1 MVIDTPATA
10 AEDIVLVEVGD
21 DPAVVRFDD
30 DTGWGDGATLCSWHG
45 DALMINIVVL
55 SLPPAMGV
63 ASDDAGWGGRAD
75 CLRGCGSGN
84 VGTTVA
90 AATPYDAK
98 IMGHGARQRQRF
110 PR

>member
-45 DALMINIVVL
+45 DALMI
-55 SLPPAMGV
+55 AMWV
-63 ASDDAGWGGRAD
+63 
-75 CLRGCGSGN
+75 
-84 VGTTVA
+84 
-90 AATPYDAK
+90 
-98 IMGHGARQRQRF
+98 RQWRRRRRTM
-110 PR
+110 PK